1 MAALGRLAAGAAH
14 EISNPL
20 TAILGYSELLRDNA
34 SLTPE
39 GRQFADD
46 IQQQV
51 RRAQAAVN
59 SMRDLAVPSVVKLPQ
74 FPKD

>member
-20 TAILGYSELLRDNA
+20 TAILGYSELLRDNPA
-34 SLTPE
+34 LPPD
-39 GRQFADD
+39 GRQFAQG

-59 SMRDLAVPSVVKLPQ
+59 SMRDLTTPSTGKNLT
-74 FPKD
+74 FRKG